1 MLGGAV
7 AIAIMVVFGLG
18 LFLLA
23 MTVNPGFLIVLFVI
37 AIFAGAILAVVLLVK
52 CLEYCWT
59 GGQEP
64 R

>member
-7 AIAIMVVFGLG
+7 AIAIIVVFGFA

-37 AIFAGAILAVVLLVK
+37 AIFVGAILAVLL
-52 CLEYCWT
+52 W
-59 GGQEP
+59 
-64 R
+64 